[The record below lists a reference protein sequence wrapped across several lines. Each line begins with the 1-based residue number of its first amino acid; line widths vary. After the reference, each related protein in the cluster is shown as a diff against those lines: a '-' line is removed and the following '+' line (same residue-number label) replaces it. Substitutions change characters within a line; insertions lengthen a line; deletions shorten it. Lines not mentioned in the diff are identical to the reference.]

1 MASWNGAVATRE
13 ETRATKRRVAL
24 GVAARIF
31 NEKGYH
37 ATSLEEI
44 AEAIGVTKTALYY
57 YFRSKEDLLYACL
70 RLSYDC
76 GRTAREEAE
85 AMGGTGFE
93 RFCHLY
99 GRFMELLMEERG
111 AYTTTANLRALP
123 QARQDELLD
132 ERRRLD
138 RFSRKL
144 LIAGLDS
151 DSVEEEPPPAWR
163 ARASAWIRSAVASV
177 SAALSAARS
186 SATIERSCVRPS
198 APGCAGRLMIS
209 SLEA

>member
-144 LIAGLDS
+144 LSEA
-151 DSVEEEPPPAWR
+151 VEEGSIRPIDVRITSNYAMGTVNWILRWYTEQEEHSPQEIAAIFIDLLTNGIALRPA
-163 ARASAWIRSAVASV
+163 
-177 SAALSAARS
+177 
-186 SATIERSCVRPS
+186 PD
-198 APGCAGRLMIS
+198 
-209 SLEA
+209 